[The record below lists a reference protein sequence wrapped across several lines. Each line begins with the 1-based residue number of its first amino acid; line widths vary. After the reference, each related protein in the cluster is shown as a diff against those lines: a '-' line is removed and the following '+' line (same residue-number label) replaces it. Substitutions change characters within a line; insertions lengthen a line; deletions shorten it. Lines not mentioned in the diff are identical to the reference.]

1 MCTAL
6 SVFRKALNLANPF
19 KSHVNIGVLSCL
31 CSNFL
36 DGMAFA
42 KLAAAITVSK
52 KSVVQGLIIYLG
64 GSTMKKTVMG
74 LVLCGAITA
83 TGTSVF
89 AQSDAKDMKNDSGQ
103 VVKMQS
109 GVKKKITGTIIR
121 RDADNFVIRDMTGG
135 DIQVMLTGNTK
146 VEEKKSNPFRRSK
159 NYGTTQLLRGLT
171 VEVEGRGDS
180 QGMLVAD
187 KVKLTDEALVMART
201 VETRV
206 TPVEGRV
213 ATSENRIT
221 EVETNAQ
228 RISGQIEELAAVSNA
243 ARGGAKAAQ
252 DTADAAIAGVD
263 ATNRRIDSVVAG
275 LDDYKEKR
283 IISVNFK
290 AGSYKLTPE
299 ETQKLDEVAS
309 QAKTE
314 KAYMIEIT
322 GFASAE
328 GKADLNRRLSQQRA
342 DAVVRYL
349 AENHAIPLRRII
361 TPFGYGTLNPVADN
375 STRDGREQNR
385 RVEVRVLVNSMI
397 SAPPASVTIQRPG
410 STEDEK

>member
-1 MCTAL
+1 MKQT
-6 SVFRKALNLANPF
+6 
-19 KSHVNIGVLSCL
+19 
-31 CSNFL
+31 
-36 DGMAFA
+36 
-42 KLAAAITVSK
+42 
-52 KSVVQGLIIYLG
+52 LI
-64 GSTMKKTVMG
+64 G
-74 LVLCGAITA
+74 LVLCGLMVTA
-83 TGTSVF
+83 S
-89 AQSDAKDMKNDSGQ
+89 AQALAQEGANADSSQ
-103 VVKMQS
+103 VVKIPT
-109 GVKKKITGTIIR
+109 GVKKKILGTIVR
-121 RDADNFVIRDMTGG
+121 READNFILRDMAGG

-146 VEEKKSNPFRRSK
+146 VEEKKSNPFRRSR

-171 VEVEGRGDS
+171 VEVEGRGDA

-187 KVKLTDEALVMART
+187 KVKMTDDALVTART

-213 ATSENRIT
+213 STTENRIG

-252 DTADAAIAGVD
+252 ETADAAVAGVSE
-263 ATNRRIDSVVAG
+263 TNRRIDTIVAG

-290 AGSYKLTPE
+290 AGSFKLQPE
-299 ETQKLDEVAS
+299 ETSKLDEVAS
-309 QAKTE
+309 QAKVE
-314 KAYMIEIT
+314 KAYMIEVT

-328 GKADLNRRLSQQRA
+328 GKAELNRRLSQQRA

-349 AENHAIPLRRII
+349 AENHQIPLRRII
-361 TPFGYGTLNPVADN
+361 TPYGYGTLNPVADN

-385 RVEVRVLVNSMI
+385 RVEVRVLVNTMI
-397 SAPPASVTIQRPG
+397 SAPPPAVEIRRPG
-410 STEDEK
+410 ASEQQ

>member
-1 MCTAL
+1 MKQTL
-6 SVFRKALNLANPF
+6 
-19 KSHVNIGVLSCL
+19 IGLL
-31 CSNFL
+31 
-36 DGMAFA
+36 
-42 KLAAAITVSK
+42 
-52 KSVVQGLIIYLG
+52 
-64 GSTMKKTVMG
+64 
-74 LVLCGAITA
+74 LCGLMVTA
-83 TGTSVF
+83 S
-89 AQSDAKDMKNDSGQ
+89 AQALAQEGANADSSQ
-103 VVKMQS
+103 VVKIPT
-109 GVKKKITGTIIR
+109 GVKKKILGTIVR
-121 RDADNFVIRDMTGG
+121 READNFILRDMAGG

-146 VEEKKSNPFRRSK
+146 VEEKKSNPFRRSR

-171 VEVEGRGDS
+171 VEVEGRGDA

-187 KVKLTDEALVMART
+187 KVKMTDDALVTART

-213 ATSENRIT
+213 STTENRIG

-252 DTADAAIAGVD
+252 ETADAAVAGVSE
-263 ATNRRIDSVVAG
+263 TNRRIDTIVAG

-290 AGSYKLTPE
+290 AGSFKLQPE
-299 ETQKLDEVAS
+299 ETSKLDEVAS
-309 QAKTE
+309 QAKVE
-314 KAYMIEIT
+314 KAYMIEVT

-328 GKADLNRRLSQQRA
+328 GKAELNRRLSQQRA

-349 AENHAIPLRRII
+349 AENHQIPLRRII
-361 TPFGYGTLNPVADN
+361 TPYGYGTLNPVADN

-385 RVEVRVLVNSMI
+385 RVEVRVLVNTMI
-397 SAPPASVTIQRPG
+397 SAPPPAVEIRRPG
-410 STEDEK
+410 ASEQQ